1 MDFVIVGLDPTI
13 FMLKIIRFSVK
24 RRNDNFTKLEIKAI
38 Y

>member
-1 MDFVIVGLDPTI
+1 MDFAIVGLDLTI
-13 FMLKIIRFSVK
+13 FMLTIIRLPVK